1 MPKRLIIVS
10 DMQFNQ
16 AIETRIDESQVESWD
31 EPCLPPFSNIFSED
45 DWSSNL
51 EFNEYSWKKS
61 MTNFEVAKKIYELA
75 GYELPKI
82 VFWNVNGNICEDVP
96 VHATESNV
104 SLVSGFSIAILE
116 SILNDELITPLMMV
130 ESVLEDDRYKDMREL
145 VEGAENKD
153 ENDEFHDALENLQVT
168 NALVTKNH

>member
-16 AIETRIDESQVESWD
+16 ANETTFD
-31 EPCLPPFSNIFSED
+31 EPWDLPHLFSNIVSED
-45 DWSSNL
+45 SLVCRSESKN
-51 EFNEYSWKKS
+51 
-61 MTNFEVAKKIYELA
+61 TNFEVAKKIYESE

-82 VFWNVNGNICEDVP
+82 VFWNVSGNICEDVP
-96 VHATESNV
+96 VIATELNV
-104 SLVSGFSIAILE
+104 SLVSGYSIAILE

-130 ESVLEDDRYKDMREL
+130 ESVLEDDRYKEMREL
-145 VEGAENKD
+145 VEGSQNKD

-168 NALVTKNH
+168 DALVTKNH